1 MKFNYGLLLDNI
13 FFKSILFLFITS
25 PIYYSAQKRSLVIKK
40 AIDVIQLDGELNE
53 NSWNKAEIADN
64 FYRQF
69 PIDSGYSSTKTS
81 VKMTFDD
88 HYLYVGAICYDEN
101 PEKEFV
107 VTSLQRDYSYPI
119 SDAFAV
125 FIDPFNDKTNGF
137 SFSVNPYGVQ
147 REGLIESSGSFGVS
161 TAWDNKWFV
170 EVKHFQGYWSVE
182 MKIPFKTIRY
192 KSELTQWGINFS
204 RNNLKI
210 NENSAWNKVPIN
222 FNIAVLNYAGELIWD
237 ETPPKAGLN
246 MSMIPY
252 TTGGVHVDY
261 ENQDSRIEGG
271 LGMDAKIA
279 LSSSL
284 NLDLTVNPDF
294 SNVDVDQQVTNL
306 SRFSL
311 FFPERRQFF
320 IENSDLFG
328 RFGFRKIRPFF
339 SRRIGLY
346 NGEKIPIIAGA
357 RLSGKVNEKW
367 RIGLMNMQTEG
378 KSELDLE
385 AQNYTVG
392 AFQRQIGVS
401 SNIAGIFVNRQ
412 GFDNQ
417 QLDFSSFNRIVG
429 LDYNLAS
436 EDSKYRGK
444 LFYHH
449 SFSPDR
455 NDYSHASW
463 FMYNTRNIRMHWNHE
478 YVGKDYR
485 AETGFVPR
493 IQNYNLETQE
503 YQYSSYW
510 RFEPSVEFS
519 IYPKSKSINRHS
531 LLLVYD
537 EYFNNDFST
546 NERTMASGYLI
557 RFIDKATFNL
567 EFRNKKIL
575 LPFDT
580 DVTFSGITPLD
591 SGYYSFN
598 IASLNFSSSPFS
610 VFNYELNTDY
620 GEYYTGNKLT
630 IGGNISYRLQ
640 PYGSLS
646 IDFEQNNIWM
656 PGNENVSLTLISPR
670 FDLTFTKKIFFTTFI
685 QYNTQIEN
693 ININARFQY
702 RFKPMSDLFVVYTD
716 NYNSN
721 IFGIK
726 NRAIVLKFV
735 YWLSI

>member
-13 FFKSILFLFITS
+13 FFKSILFLFIIS

-81 VKMTFDD
+81 VKMTFDN

-252 TTGGVHVDY
+252 TTGGIHVDY
-261 ENQDSRIEGG
+261 ESQDSRIEGG

-378 KSELDLE
+378 KSELDLD

-392 AFQRQIGVS
+392 AFQRQIGAS

-493 IQNYNLETQE
+493 IQNYNPETQE
-503 YQYSSYW
+503 YEYSSYW

-519 IYPKSKSINRHS
+519 IYPKSESINRHS

-575 LPFDT
+575 LLFDT
-580 DVTFSGITPLD
+580 DVTFSGNTPLD
-591 SGYYSFN
+591 SGYYYFN

-610 VFNYELNTDY
+610 LFNYELNTDY

-630 IGGNISYRLQ
+630 VRGNISYRIQ

-702 RFKPMSDLFVVYTD
+702 RFKPMSDLFIVYTD

>member
-1 MKFNYGLLLDNI
+1 MNFRFD
-13 FFKSILFLFITS
+13 FFSKNILFQIIVLITLTLPFNLFG
-25 PIYYSAQKRSLVIKK
+25 QKRSIEIRK
-40 AIDVIQLDGELNE
+40 AIDEIELDGLLNE
-53 NSWNKAEIADN
+53 KSWGIANEAND
-64 FYRQF
+64 FYSQF
-69 PIDSGYSSTKTS
+69 PVDTGYAETKTS
-81 VKMTFDD
+81 VKLTFDEQF
-88 HYLYVGAICYDEN
+88 LYIGAICYDQN
-101 PEKEFV
+101 PEKDFV
-107 VTSLQRDYSYPI
+107 VTSLQRDFSYRI

-125 FIDPFNDKTNGF
+125 YIDPFYDKTNGF

-147 REGLIESSGSFGVS
+147 REGLIESSGTFGVS
-161 TAWDNKWFV
+161 NAWDNKWFV
-170 EVKHFQGYWSVE
+170 EVKHFEGYWTVE

-192 KSELTQWGINFS
+192 KSDLNKWGINFS

-210 NENSAWNKVPIN
+210 NENSAWNWVPIN
-222 FNIAVLNYAGELIWD
+222 FNVAVLNYTGDLIWNSP
-237 ETPPKAGLN
+237 PPKPGLN
-246 MSMIPY
+246 MSLIPY
-252 TTGGVHVDY
+252 STGGYHADY
-261 ENQDSRIEGG
+261 ETSENRLEGDFG
-271 LGMDAKIA
+271 IDAKIA
-279 LSSSL
+279 ISSSL

-328 RFGFRKIRPFF
+328 RFGFRRIRPFF

-346 NGEKIPIIAGA
+346 NGEKVPIIAGA
-357 RLSGKVNEKW
+357 RLSGKVNENW

-378 KSELDLE
+378 NSSLDLE

-392 AFQRQIGVS
+392 AFQRQVGSS

-412 GFDNQ
+412 GFSNEKIDY
-417 QLDFSSFNRIVG
+417 SSFNRIVG

-449 SFSPDR
+449 SFTPSS

-493 IQNYNLETQE
+493 IQYYNSETKE
-503 YQYSSYW
+503 YIYRSYW
-510 RFEPSVEFS
+510 RFEPSFEYSF
-519 IYPKSKSINRHS
+519 YPDSEKINRHS
-531 LLLVYD
+531 FLLKYD
-537 EYFNNDFST
+537 EYFNDDFTT
-546 NERTMASGYLI
+546 NERKI
-557 RFIDKATFNL
+557 RAAYFMRFVNKAFFNL
-567 EFRNKKIL
+567 ELKQNKIY
-575 LPFDT
+575 LPFNT
-580 DVTFSGITPLD
+580 DITFSGITPLD
-591 SGYYSFN
+591 SGYYHFRT
-598 IASLNFSSSPFS
+598 ASLKLNSSPFS
-610 VFNYELNTDY
+610 EFNYEFFADY

-630 IGGNISYRLQ
+630 YGGNLSYRLQ
-640 PYGSLS
+640 PYGNIS
-646 IDFEQNNIWM
+646 IDFEQNYIWM
-656 PGNENVSLTLISPR
+656 PANELVRLTLVSPR
-670 FDLTFTKKIFFTTFI
+670 FDLTLTKKMFFTTFI

-702 RFKPMSDLFVVYTD
+702 RFKPMSDLFIVYTD

-726 NRAIVLKFV
+726 NRAVVLKLV
-735 YWLSI
+735 YWLSV

>member
-252 TTGGVHVDY
+252 TTGGGHVDY

-656 PGNENVSLTLISPR
+656 PGHENVSLTLISPR

>member
-320 IENSDLFG
+320 
-328 RFGFRKIRPFF
+328 
-339 SRRIGLY
+339 
-346 NGEKIPIIAGA
+346 
-357 RLSGKVNEKW
+357 
-367 RIGLMNMQTEG
+367 
-378 KSELDLE
+378 
-385 AQNYTVG
+385 
-392 AFQRQIGVS
+392 
-401 SNIAGIFVNRQ
+401 
-412 GFDNQ
+412 
-417 QLDFSSFNRIVG
+417 
-429 LDYNLAS
+429 
-436 EDSKYRGK
+436 
-444 LFYHH
+444 H
-449 SFSPDR
+449 
-455 NDYSHASW
+455 
-463 FMYNTRNIRMHWNHE
+463 
-478 YVGKDYR
+478 
-485 AETGFVPR
+485 
-493 IQNYNLETQE
+493 
-503 YQYSSYW
+503 
-510 RFEPSVEFS
+510 
-519 IYPKSKSINRHS
+519 
-531 LLLVYD
+531 
-537 EYFNNDFST
+537 
-546 NERTMASGYLI
+546 
-557 RFIDKATFNL
+557 
-567 EFRNKKIL
+567 
-575 LPFDT
+575 
-580 DVTFSGITPLD
+580 
-591 SGYYSFN
+591 
-598 IASLNFSSSPFS
+598 
-610 VFNYELNTDY
+610 
-620 GEYYTGNKLT
+620 
-630 IGGNISYRLQ
+630 
-640 PYGSLS
+640 
-646 IDFEQNNIWM
+646 
-656 PGNENVSLTLISPR
+656 
-670 FDLTFTKKIFFTTFI
+670 
-685 QYNTQIEN
+685 
-693 ININARFQY
+693 
-702 RFKPMSDLFVVYTD
+702 
-716 NYNSN
+716 
-721 IFGIK
+721 
-726 NRAIVLKFV
+726 
-735 YWLSI
+735 

>member
-1 MKFNYGLLLDNI
+1 MKFNYGLFLDNI

>member
-1 MKFNYGLLLDNI
+1 MKFNYGLFLDNI
-13 FFKSILFLFITS
+13 FFKSVLFLFIIS
-25 PIYYSAQKRSLVIKK
+25 PIYSSAQKRSLVIKK